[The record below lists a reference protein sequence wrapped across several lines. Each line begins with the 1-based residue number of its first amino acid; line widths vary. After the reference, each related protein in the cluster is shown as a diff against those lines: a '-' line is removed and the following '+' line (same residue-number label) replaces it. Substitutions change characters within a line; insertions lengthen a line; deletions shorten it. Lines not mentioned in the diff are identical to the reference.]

1 MQIKN
6 KLFPYQIINS
16 NNPFSNYIGC
26 YFDLNY
32 DDASTEDKLIIRD
45 IGFKTNS
52 ETINKLIEEKK
63 ISVVL
68 IVECPDVIYR
78 KKFDITK
85 NNRDIVISKQEL
97 SGKIELS
104 IYAYASQDFTYS
116 PKEIDE
122 DYKGINFQ
130 IEKYDIIAANDG
142 ISSTI
147 LHKDIEENLVKS
159 IFSIQLFSSV
169 EEGVFEVQ
177 YENSKKILISMSEY
191 DYTNYNIVYSMP
203 IFQEVFFNMMLIP
216 ALSQALTQCFNQVKN
231 GVDIDDILL
240 NYQWFSS
247 IKKQYQRLKGEELT
261 NEIIKGINQP
271 ISFAQEILGK
281 PMKVAL
287 EKLIESTKKIVEED

>member
-6 KLFPYQIINS
+6 KLFPYPILNS
-16 NNPFSNYIGC
+16 NKPFSNYIGC
-26 YFDLNY
+26 DFDLNY
-32 DDASTEDKLIIRD
+32 EDASTEDKLIIRD

>member
-6 KLFPYQIINS
+6 KLFPYPILNS
-16 NNPFSNYIGC
+16 NKPFSNYIGC
-26 YFDLNY
+26 DFDLNY
-32 DDASTEDKLIIRD
+32 EDASTEDKLIIRD

-287 EKLIESTKKIVEED
+287 EKLIESTKKIGEED